1 MIWFSRVRMDKND
14 YFHYHVSITRIFQP
28 LNRCVPLTSTQS
40 PWLCHDHILESL
52 NVNLTS
58 GPNFCFKDLS
68 YKQQKPSMATLHG
81 KKKNCGEREKIY
93 WNKWYHLCSPS
104 FAWKLGEERR
114 EWAGYKNDEDESV
127 GRTTTAGWVRW
138 FRCKQYTCNV
148 GDLGLIPGLTRF
160 PWRRAWQPTAVF
172 LLGEFHGERS
182 LEGYSAW
189 DHKESETFT

>member
-1 MIWFSRVRMDKND
+1 MDKND

-81 KKKNCGEREKIY
+81 KKKKLWRERE
-93 WNKWYHLCSPS
+93 
-104 FAWKLGEERR
+104 
-114 EWAGYKNDEDESV
+114 
-127 GRTTTAGWVRW
+127 
-138 FRCKQYTCNV
+138 
-148 GDLGLIPGLTRF
+148 DLL
-160 PWRRAWQPTAVF
+160 
-172 LLGEFHGERS
+172 
-182 LEGYSAW
+182 
-189 DHKESETFT
+189 K